1 MEKLIAK
8 PQLNFGEAVKLAMS
22 RITQMSGRS
31 RRSEFW
37 WAALV
42 FFIGIYIVNS
52 IVSALLPLMAA
63 QIVNSLL
70 MLIALPLT
78 ARRLQDTGKSKW
90 WVIVSWAAS
99 FIYSVRMVQSGVI
112 EELLSVNADPE
123 ALFSIFQDPLII
135 VASLVQFVA
144 GIATFIFCLLDS
156 SPKANKY
163 GESPKYVV
171 VSEE

>member
-1 MEKLIAK
+1 MEKMIAK
-8 PQLNFGEAVKLAMS
+8 PQLGFVEAVKLAMS

-42 FFIGIYIVNS
+42 IFLGLFIVNN
-52 IVSALLPLMAA
+52 IISAVLPLMVA
-63 QIVNSLL
+63 QIVSSLL
-70 MLIALPLT
+70 TLIALPLT
-78 ARRLQDTGKSKW
+78 VRRLQDTGKSRW
-90 WVIVSWAAS
+90 WVILSWLAN

-112 EELLSVNADPE
+112 DEMLSVNANPE

-135 VASLVQFVA
+135 VTSLVQFVT

-156 SPKANKY
+156 SPQANKY
-163 GESPKYVV
+163 GESPKYMVV
-171 VSEE
+171 NEE